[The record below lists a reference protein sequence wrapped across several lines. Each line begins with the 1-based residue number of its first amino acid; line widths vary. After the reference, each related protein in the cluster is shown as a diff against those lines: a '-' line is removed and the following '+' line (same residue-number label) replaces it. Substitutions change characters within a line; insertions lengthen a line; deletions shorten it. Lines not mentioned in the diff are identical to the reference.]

1 MKASEQVQ
9 YVKNPNG
16 PVIGTVSRQII
27 ERDGLYFKDIDGS
40 GVFQPFDD
48 WRLPPQERAASL
60 VRVLTTKEK
69 LGQLFISDWRMGRDQ
84 SDPAKRDDSG
94 LLDEGT
100 FTGKTIFGEQTL
112 PGTTTLIRSWWA
124 RHLILRANPRPEEL
138 ADFVNQLNA
147 VAEACARF
155 VPVQLASNSRN
166 ESGKAVFG
174 MNDATGVFTAWP
186 GTLGIAAAIIF
197 YVVFR
202 FAIGRRHH
210 PCRPVCRL
218 RPPPVGCRWA
228 EKGLHVHGRCADR
241 SALAAVLRHIWRG

>member
-1 MKASEQVQ
+1 MKASEQVR
-9 YVKNPNG
+9 YVQNPNG

-27 ERDGLYFKDIDGS
+27 EHDGLHFKDIDGS

-112 PGTTTLIRSWWA
+112 PGTTTLIRSWWV
-124 RHLILRANPRPEEL
+124 RHLILRANPQPEEL

-147 VAEACARF
+147 VAEACAHF

-174 MNDATGVFTAWP
+174 MNDATGVFIAWP
-186 GTLGIAAAIIF
+186 GTLYRTRIYF
-197 YVVFR
+197 T
-202 FAIGRRHH
+202 GRLA
-210 PCRPVCRL
+210 L
-218 RPPPVGCRWA
+218 RV
-228 EKGLHVHGRCADR
+228 E
-241 SALAAVLRHIWRG
+241 